1 MYKVIK
7 SFSDLQDSGFV
18 YRAGDT
24 FPRFGK
30 EVTKERIDEL
40 ASKSNKR
47 EEVLIQY
54 IEDAEPKITAPA
66 EKKRKRKNA
75 GTDPKVN

>member
-30 EVTKERIDEL
+30 EVTQERIDEL

-47 EEVLIQY
+47 KEVLIQY
-54 IEDAEPKITAPA
+54 IEGPKPT